1 MLRESLYLKLG
12 FTMKDLSLLDK
23 RRKHFIDAFFGYLKR
38 KNKKPSFVRNI
49 NGISYQ
55 VDLDAEVLKQSLINL
70 YEKAVCRNQVGMND
84 KQIIDVYDSL
94 YNRHG
99 SLSNDGK
106 DFISLITGLIAE
118 HLHKKEIDNGLFY
131 INK

>member
-1 MLRESLYLKLG
+1 MLRDSLYLKIG
-12 FTMKDLSLLDK
+12 FTMKELSLLDK

-49 NGISYQ
+49 EGISYQ

-94 YNRHG
+94 YSKHG

-118 HLHKKEIDNGLFY
+118 HLHKKGTNDDN
-131 INK
+131 

>member
-118 HLHKKEIDNGLFY
+118 HLHKKEIENGLFH

>member
-118 HLHKKEIDNGLFY
+118 HLHEKEIDNGLFH

>member
-1 MLRESLYLKLG
+1 
-12 FTMKDLSLLDK
+12 MKELSLLDK

-49 NGISYQ
+49 DGISYQ

-70 YEKAVCRNQVGMND
+70 YEKSVCRNQVGMND

-94 YNRHG
+94 YSKHG

-106 DFISLITGLIAE
+106 DFISLITGLIAK
-118 HLHKKEIDNGLFY
+118 HLHKKEIDNGLFH

>member
-1 MLRESLYLKLG
+1 
-12 FTMKDLSLLDK
+12 MKELSLLDK

-38 KNKKPSFVRNI
+38 KNKKSSFVRNI
-49 NGISYQ
+49 DGISYQ

-70 YEKAVCRNQVGMND
+70 YEKSVCRNQVGMND

-94 YNRHG
+94 YNKHG

-118 HLHKKEIDNGLFY
+118 HLHKKEIDNGLFHT
-131 INK
+131 NK

>member
-1 MLRESLYLKLG
+1 MLRGSLYLKTG
-12 FTMKDLSLLDK
+12 FTMKDSSLLDK

-70 YEKAVCRNQVGMND
+70 YEKSVCRNQVGMND

-94 YNRHG
+94 YSKHG

-106 DFISLITGLIAE
+106 NFISLITGLIAE
-118 HLHKKEIDNGLFY
+118 HLHKKVSNHDN
-131 INK
+131 

>member
-1 MLRESLYLKLG
+1 MLRGSLYLKTG
-12 FTMKDLSLLDK
+12 FTMKDSSLLDK

-49 NGISYQ
+49 DGISYQ

-84 KQIIDVYDSL
+84 KQIIDIYDSL
-94 YNRHG
+94 YSKHG

-118 HLHKKEIDNGLFY
+118 HLHKKKVS
-131 INK
+131 INKSLEAK

>member
-1 MLRESLYLKLG
+1 MLRESLYLKIG

-49 NGISYQ
+49 DGVSYQ
-55 VDLDAEVLKQSLINL
+55 VDLDTEVLKQSLINL

-94 YNRHG
+94 YSKHG

-118 HLHKKEIDNGLFY
+118 HLHKKGINDDN
-131 INK
+131 